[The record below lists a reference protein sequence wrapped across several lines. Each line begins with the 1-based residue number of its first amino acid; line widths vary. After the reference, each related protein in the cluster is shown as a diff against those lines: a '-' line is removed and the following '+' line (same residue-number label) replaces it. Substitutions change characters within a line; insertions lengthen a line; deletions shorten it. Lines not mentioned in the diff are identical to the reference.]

1 MATYTIIRFVFCDQ
15 TGSNLKSY
23 NCACSIFTVVT
34 GTQLMEKV
42 LLKIAKQWIAGNTID
57 DALASAKNAYQSGR
71 HAIINK
77 LGEYHTSKKQIN
89 STIDEYQRIVNS
101 FRRWKI
107 RGAISVK
114 PTQIGLTISQKE
126 CYRNFEKII
135 QEARNAHVFV
145 WLDMESTEHTD
156 ETIEI
161 YNAFFSKYER
171 LGIALQANLKRTEDD
186 LIDLLRIGAKIRL
199 VKGAYRENA
208 SISFK
213 SKEDVD
219 KNYVKLMRM
228 LFKKGNEFAI
238 ASHDGKIIKK
248 AENMS
253 KKYPKKFEFQMLKGI
268 RDELKPKLIKK
279 KFVVSDYIPYGVNW
293 LPYSFRRIKE
303 RKRNILLLGSSFIQS
318 QRV

>member
-1 MATYTIIRFVFCDQ
+1 
-15 TGSNLKSY
+15 
-23 NCACSIFTVVT
+23 
-34 GTQLMEKV
+34 MEKV
-42 LLKIAKQWIAGNTID
+42 LFKVAKQWIAGNTID
-57 DALASAKNAYQSGR
+57 DALESAKNAYQSGR
-71 HAIINK
+71 YAIVNK
-77 LGEYHTSKKQIN
+77 LGEYHTSKKQIT
-89 STIDEYQRIVNS
+89 STVDEYQRIVNS

-114 PTQIGLTISQKE
+114 PTQIGLSISQKE

-135 QEARNAHVFV
+135 RKARNAHVFV
-145 WLDMESTEHTD
+145 WLDMESADHTD

-161 YNAFFSKYER
+161 YNTFFSKYER

-186 LIDLLRIGAKIRL
+186 VNDLLRIGAKIRL
-199 VKGAYRENA
+199 VKGAYREKA

-219 KNYVKLMRM
+219 KNYLKLMKM

-238 ASHDGKIIKK
+238 ASHDGKIIQK
-248 AENMS
+248 AVNLS

-268 RDELKPKLIKK
+268 RDELKLKLIKK

-303 RKRNILLLGSSFIQS
+303 RKRNILLLGSSLIQS

>member
-1 MATYTIIRFVFCDQ
+1 M
-15 TGSNLKSY
+15 
-23 NCACSIFTVVT
+23 VT

-42 LLKIAKQWIAGNTID
+42 LFKIAKQWIAGNTVD
-57 DALASAKNAYQSGR
+57 DALVSAKNAYQSGR

-77 LGEYHTSKKQIN
+77 LGEYHTSKKQIA

-101 FRRWKI
+101 FKRWNI
-107 RGAISVK
+107 QGAISVK
-114 PTQIGLTISQKE
+114 PTQVGLSISQKE

-135 QEARNAHVFV
+135 QKARNAHVFV

-171 LGIALQANLKRTEDD
+171 LGIALQTNLKRTEDD

-219 KNYVKLMRM
+219 KNYVKLMRI

-238 ASHDGKIIKK
+238 ASHDGKIIQK

-268 RDELKPKLIKK
+268 RDELKPRLIKK

-303 RKRNILLLGSSFIQS
+303 RKRNILLLGSSLIQS